1 MAKTLIGGFKTQ
13 IWKACSNDH
22 LRPALTHA
30 FVSDGFIYATNAHVA
45 VKQSLEHIHG
55 IEAEERRIIE
65 GKYFSVHLLKQ
76 LDKCDIVV
84 FKEDGIHTECGSTK
98 AVYQY
103 SVCGGIYP
111 NVDAVLPSAGSVEAV
126 PCIGFNPKY
135 FKVMAEAMMTDTDEF
150 RFDFNGASR
159 AIVVTAN
166 GYDREH
172 QIGILMPVNLH
183 S

>member
-22 LRPALTHA
+22 LRPALCHA
-30 FVSDGFIYATNAHVA
+30 FVRDGFIYATNAHVA

-55 IEAEERRIIE
+55 IEIDERRIIE

-76 LDKCDIVV
+76 LEKCDIVV

-103 SVCGGIYP
+103 TSEQGLFP
-111 NVDAVLPSAGSVEAV
+111 DVDAVLPSAGNSEAV
-126 PCIGFNPKY
+126 PYIGFNPKL
-135 FKVMAEAMMTDTDEF
+135 FKIISEAMMTDTDQF
-150 RFDFNGASR
+150 RLEFNGAHR

-172 QIGILMPVNLH
+172 QIGILMPINL
-183 S
+183 